1 MFSRYRK
8 RIEALIA
15 DTLAR
20 QVAVQI
26 DTENAHG
33 RGELGRPLTHLGTSE
48 EGDIEEEDQVD
59 FEWPE
64 DQDRPSFQALVV
76 SYKRRDR

>member
-1 MFSRYRK
+1 LNERYPAPHTNK
-8 RIEALIA
+8 
-15 DTLAR
+15 THNT
-20 QVAVQI
+20 QT
-26 DTENAHG
+26 DTENAHDS
-33 RGELGRPLTHLGTSE
+33 GELGRSLTHLGTSE
-48 EGDIEEEDQVD
+48 ERDIEEEVENDQVD